1 MFGKKKK
8 DNPLARYEDP
18 IGGFSSRDLRIAT
31 WYISHKEK
39 IQAILVLTFGS
50 IAFVLFLYGVGMWI
64 FYASVGYPQ
73 DVQTLEQLPYEFQNY
88 EAQHVR
94 YGAKIVTYGT
104 LQIFQSGTDVYDF
117 VIDATNPNEQWI
129 AEVSYFFQYT
139 GGQTAVEYL
148 TLLPQTTQPL
158 SVLGH
163 TLSGQPRNSTFHVEQ
178 VTWKRI
184 DPHVISDVPEYLS
197 SRNIF
202 TVQDVLF
209 DDGGQDVFGGHRLDF
224 TVTNNSLFSYWSPSF
239 YVSLQD
245 GERRVGVAR
254 IQIDQFMTSTTVPI
268 QLRIFRDDFFADSV
282 RLYPLIN
289 FFDQDEFM
297 E

>member
-50 IAFVLFLYGVGMWI
+50 IALVLFLYGVGMWI

-245 GERRVGVAR
+245 GERRVGGAR

>member
-1 MFGKKKK
+1 
-8 DNPLARYEDP
+8 
-18 IGGFSSRDLRIAT
+18 
-31 WYISHKEK
+31 
-39 IQAILVLTFGS
+39 
-50 IAFVLFLYGVGMWI
+50 VGMWI